1 MAGVSCRS
9 VILRIKFLLITLKLF
24 FLSARSCSFAFVRA
38 HRARS
43 WCRRP
48 RTRWGSRSLV
58 SHGHHGRDGHH
69 GPMVKVVMVVIV
81 MVVMAVML
89 VMTKKWLKS
98 NHDNVLKF
106 LTVET

>member
-9 VILRIKFLLITLKLF
+9 VILRIKFLLIILKLF
-24 FLSARSCSFAFVRA
+24 FLSAGSCLFALVRA
-38 HRARS
+38 HRSRS

-48 RTRWGSRSLV
+48 RTGWGSRCLV
-58 SHGHHGRDGHH
+58 SHGRDGHH
-69 GPMVKVVMVVIV
+69 GPMVKVVMVVRV
-81 MVVMAVML
+81 MVVMVVML

-98 NHDNVLKF
+98 NHDKF

>member
-9 VILRIKFLLITLKLF
+9 VILRVKFLLIILKLF
-24 FLSARSCSFAFVRA
+24 FLSAGSCLFALVRA
-38 HRARS
+38 HRSRS

-48 RTRWGSRSLV
+48 RTGWGSRCLV
-58 SHGHHGRDGHH
+58 SHVHHGRDGHH
-69 GPMVKVVMVVIV
+69 GPMVKVVIV
-81 MVVMAVML
+81 MLVLAVML

-98 NHDNVLKF
+98 NHNNVLKF

>member
-1 MAGVSCRS
+1 MAGVSCRG

-24 FLSARSCSFAFVRA
+24 FLSARSCSFALVRA
-38 HRARS
+38 HRSRS

-48 RTRWGSRSLV
+48 RTGWGSKSLV
-58 SHGHHGRDGHH
+58 SHHGRDGHH

-106 LTVET
+106 LSVET